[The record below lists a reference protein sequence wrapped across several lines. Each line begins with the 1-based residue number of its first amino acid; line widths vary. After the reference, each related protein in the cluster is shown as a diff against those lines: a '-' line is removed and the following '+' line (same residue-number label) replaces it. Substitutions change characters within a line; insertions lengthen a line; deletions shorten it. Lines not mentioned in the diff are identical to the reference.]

1 MTTLTTHVLDV
12 YSGKPA
18 SGMCID
24 FAVLDGGEYRL
35 VKTVRT
41 DADGRAPEPLL
52 GERDMAAGRYELTFH
67 VAEYFAA
74 KGVELPEPS
83 FLDAVPVRF
92 GIAHPREHYHVPLLV
107 TPWSYSTYRGS

>member
-18 SGMCID
+18 SGMRID
-24 FAVLDGGEYRL
+24 FSAFEGGGYRVL
-35 VKTVRT
+35 KTVRT

-52 GERDMAAGRYELTFH
+52 NEREMAAGRYELSFH
-67 VAEYFAA
+67 VAEYFKA
-74 KGVELPEPS
+74 KGVEIAEPA
-83 FLDAVPVRF
+83 FLDTVPVRF

>member
-18 SGMCID
+18 VGMRID
-24 FAVLDGGEYRL
+24 FSVMKDGGAHL
-35 VKTVRT
+35 IKTVHT
-41 DADGRAPEPLL
+41 DADGRAPEALL
-52 GERDMAAGRYELTFH
+52 NERDMAAGRYELTFH
-67 VAEYFAA
+67 VAEYFTG
-74 KGVELPEPS
+74 KGVKLPEPP

-92 GIAHPREHYHVPLLV
+92 GIADPREHYHVPLLV